1 MLTFYRLQGYKISE
15 EGVAESEDVYL
26 RRMSGI
32 IRIYA
37 AVLQTPALVRD
48 KVSIFNPLLMIFV
61 LLL

>member
-37 AVLQTPALVRD
+37 AVLQTPALVQD